1 VKTCS
6 LCGVLQPKSEFY
18 RHKPAKDGL
27 KSNCKKCHDRTAN
40 SWRAKDVQRSR
51 KWHAEYRI
59 ANKATLAA
67 QTKKYAVENK
77 ARRKELKMR
86 RRAAHARAVPSWADR
101 QKIAEI
107 YAAARSS
114 GLTVDHI
121 VPLNSPIVCGL
132 HVEHNLQLL
141 SRSENASKRNWW
153 WPDMPG

>member
-1 VKTCS
+1 MKTCS

-86 RRAAHARAVPSWADR
+86 RLPTLERSRLGPTDRKSLRFTQPRGLAD
-101 QKIAEI
+101 
-107 YAAARSS
+107 
-114 GLTVDHI
+114 
-121 VPLNSPIVCGL
+121 
-132 HVEHNLQLL
+132 
-141 SRSENASKRNWW
+141 
-153 WPDMPG
+153 